1 MPSILVINPN
11 STTSITKAIEESL
24 APIRAL
30 TSIEIDC
37 VDIPTAPSGIESQ
50 LDVENAAMAVA
61 RVCEASS
68 ADAMV
73 VACFSD
79 PGVFLAR
86 ERTGKPVVG
95 VAESAYLHALTLG
108 TNFGVIAILER
119 AIPRHIRAIRQI
131 GLQDFLAGDR
141 AINVRVADLDGAEV
155 VDKITE
161 VGRRLRDEDGAQT
174 LILGCSGMARYR
186 AEIADRLGIPVIDPT
201 LAAVVRTISQ
211 LMLSAPAQEAA
222 Q

>member
-11 STTSITKAIEESL
+11 STSSITRAIDESL

-30 TSIEIDC
+30 TSIRIDC

-50 LDVENAAMAVA
+50 FDVENASLAVA
-61 RVCEASS
+61 RLCEESS

-73 VACFSD
+73 SACFSD

-86 ERTGKPVVG
+86 ERSGKPVVG

-108 TNFGVIAILER
+108 MNFGVVSILDA

-131 GLQDFLAGDR
+131 GLERFMAGDR
-141 AINVRVADLDGAEV
+141 AINVRVADLEGDEVLDKITAVGERLRDGDGAE
-155 VDKITE
+155 
-161 VGRRLRDEDGAQT
+161 T

-186 AEIADRLGIPVIDPT
+186 EELTRRLGVPVIDPT
-201 LAAVVRTISQ
+201 LAAVTRLISQ
-211 LMLSAPAQEAA
+211 LMLSSPLPRTAS
-222 Q
+222 